1 MDTITNWRTSTR
13 SSHNGNCVEVGF
25 DGERIAVR
33 DTKNRASGHFT
44 VPAERWSAFVAR
56 VKQGAFAL

>member
-1 MDTITNWRTSTR
+1 MNTITNWRTSTR
-13 SSHNGNCVEVGF
+13 SMGNGQCVEVGF

-33 DTKNRASGHFT
+33 DTKSRASGHFT
-44 VPAERWSAFVAR
+44 VAQEQWSAFMTR